1 MLEFF
6 SHVISLT
13 TSLVYAS
20 KEHLFISAY
29 QSSPVSLFSPIP
41 ATLSPSSWCGQ
52 LSWKNNKKKNGWK
65 GKVMKKINQEFIS
78 DGNLRYLYGT
88 R

>member
-29 QSSPVSLFSPIP
+29 QSSPVSLFSYSCYSF
-41 ATLSPSSWCGQ
+41 TLQ
-52 LSWKNNKKKNGWK
+52 LVWAAKLEEQQKKKWME
-65 GKVMKKINQEFIS
+65 GKSDEKNQPGI
-78 DGNLRYLYGT
+78 YL
-88 R
+88 